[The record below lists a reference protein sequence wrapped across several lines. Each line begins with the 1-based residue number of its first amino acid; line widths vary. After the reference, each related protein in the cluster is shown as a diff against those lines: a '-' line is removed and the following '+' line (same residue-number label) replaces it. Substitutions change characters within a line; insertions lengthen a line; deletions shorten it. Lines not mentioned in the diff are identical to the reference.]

1 MLVTA
6 LHRVLRAYYVLSIL
20 PTCNAC
26 VIVSFFQMR
35 ELSEAPGKGVLHP
48 CLISM
53 IHHSF
58 IHFDLV
64 PAGYQAL
71 SL

>member
-1 MLVTA
+1 M
-6 LHRVLRAYYVLSIL
+6 S
-20 PTCNAC
+20 
-26 VIVSFFQMR
+26 VIVSSLQLK

-64 PAGYQAL
+64 PAGDQAL